1 MFLIR
6 CAGLAAGAL
15 ASVALAAGP
24 AAAHDCIQTQ
34 KDPTSGG
41 VVGTYYIAT
50 DTFVPSAQFPHGGF
64 VAVVFPD
71 GTTITSFNNAPAM
84 QGYVVPGAKGCDGK
98 GLDSGEACFGE

>member
-1 MFLIR
+1 MFLLR
-6 CAGLAAGAL
+6 CAGIATGAL
-15 ASVALAAGP
+15 ASLALAAGP

-34 KDPTSGG
+34 KNADSGG

-50 DTFVPSAQFPHGGF
+50 DTFVPSGQSHGGF
-64 VAVVFPD
+64 LAVVFPD
-71 GTTITSFNNAPAM
+71 GTTIVSFNNPPAM